1 MRNKVIMN
9 ISVFGLGYVGSV
21 TAACLAKN
29 GHFVIGIDIKQEKV
43 EAIND
48 GKSPV
53 FEKGLDELISKVVA
67 DGNLKATISV
77 KEAIKNTDISLICVG
92 TPSNLDGSINLEHI
106 KRVCSDIGG
115 ALKTENK
122 FHVVVIRSTILP
134 GTTENILIPILERE
148 SGKKVF
154 KDFGVCV
161 NPEFMREGH
170 AIHDFYNPERIVI
183 GAIDKKPFFQKES
196 FTKETL
202 SLVSNKKSGD
212 LVEEIYKGINA
223 PVVRVDIKTAEIIK
237 YVDNVFHGLKV
248 AFANEIGTL
257 CKRLGIDGREVMR
270 IFCMDKKLNLSSYY
284 FMPGFAFGGSCIPKD
299 LRALLHKSKELEVDS
314 PLIESILDSNQR
326 HVDRVVE
333 LIMQQNKKK
342 IGIFGLT
349 FKSGTGDTRESPT
362 IPMITK
368 LLEKGYLKLFEKGYD
383 VSIYEPYINIS
394 EIEEMLPHIAPLVES
409 SFEELVEK
417 SEVLV
422 VTKNEE
428 IFKRIPAL
436 MNEDQILVDLAGA
449 INQQDVKKGK
459 YIGICW

>member
-29 GHFVIGIDIKQEKV
+29 GHFVIGVDIKREKV
-43 EAIND
+43 EAINE

-53 FEKGLDELISKVVA
+53 FEKELNELISEVVA
-67 DGNLKATISV
+67 TGKLKATVSV
-77 KEAIKNTDISLICVG
+77 EEAIENSDISLICVG

-106 KRVCSDIGG
+106 KRVCSDIGK
-115 ALKTENK
+115 ALKTKND
-122 FHVVVIRSTILP
+122 FHVVVVRSTILP

-170 AIHDFYNPERIVI
+170 AIYDFYNLERIVI
-183 GAIDKKPFFQKES
+183 GAIDKY
-196 FTKETL
+196 
-202 SLVSNKKSGD
+202 SGD
-212 LVEEIYKGINA
+212 LVEKIYSEIKA
-223 PVVRVDIKTAEIIK
+223 PVIRVDVKTAEMIK
-237 YVDNVFHGLKV
+237 YVDNVFHGMKV

-257 CKRLGIDGREVMR
+257 CKMLGINGREVMK
-270 IFCMDKKLNLSSYY
+270 IFCMDRKLNLSSYY
-284 FMPGFAFGGSCIPKD
+284 FTPGFAFGGSCIPKD

-333 LIMQQNKKK
+333 LIMKQNKKK

-349 FKSGTGDTRESPT
+349 FKSGTGDTRESPA

-368 LLEKGYLKLFEKGYD
+368 LLEKGYLKLYEKGYD

-394 EIEEMLPHIAPLVES
+394 EIEKMLPHIAPLVES

-436 MNEDQILVDLAGA
+436 MNKDQILVDLAGA

>member
-1 MRNKVIMN
+1 MN

-21 TAACLAKN
+21 TAVCLAKN

-43 EAIND
+43 EAINE

-53 FEKGLDELISKVVA
+53 FEKGVDELISKVVA

-134 GTTENILIPILERE
+134 GTTEGVLIPILERE

-170 AIHDFYNPERIVI
+170 AIYDFYNPERIVI
-183 GAIDKKPFFQKES
+183 GATDKKPFFQKES

-223 PVVRVDIKTAEIIK
+223 PVVRVDIKTAEMIK
-237 YVDNVFHGLKV
+237 YVDNTFHGMKV

-257 CKRLGIDGREVMR
+257 CKKLGINGREVMK
-270 IFCMDKKLNLSSYY
+270 IFCMDRKLNLSSYY
-284 FMPGFAFGGSCIPKD
+284 FTPGFAFGGSCIPKD
-299 LRALLHKSKELEVDS
+299 LRAILHKAKELEVDS

-326 HVDRVVE
+326 HIDRAAE
-333 LIMQQNKKK
+333 LIMKQNKKK

-349 FKSGTGDTRESPT
+349 FKSGTGDTRESPA

-383 VSIYEPYINIS
+383 IQIYEPYINIS

-436 MNEDQILVDLAGA
+436 MNEDQILVDLAGVV
-449 INQQDVKKGK
+449 NQQDVKKGK

>member
-1 MRNKVIMN
+1 MN
-9 ISVFGLGYVGSV
+9 ISAFGLGYVGSV

-29 GHFVIGIDIKQEKV
+29 GHFVIGVDIKREKV
-43 EAIND
+43 EAINE

-53 FEKGLDELISKVVA
+53 FEKGLDELISEVVA
-67 DGNLKATISV
+67 TGKLKATVSV
-77 KEAIKNTDISLICVG
+77 KEAIENSDISLICVG

-106 KRVCSDIGG
+106 KRVCSDIGK
-115 ALKTENK
+115 ALKTKND
-122 FHVVVIRSTILP
+122 FHVVVVRSTILP

-148 SGKKVF
+148 SGKKIF

-170 AIHDFYNPERIVI
+170 AIYDFYNPERIVI

-223 PVVRVDIKTAEIIK
+223 PIICVDIKTAEIIK
-237 YVDNVFHGLKV
+237 YVDNVFHGMKV
-248 AFANEIGTL
+248 AFANEIGTV
-257 CKRLGIDGREVMR
+257 CKMLGIDGREVMR

-299 LRALLHKSKELEVDS
+299 LRAILHKAKELEVDS

-326 HVDRVVE
+326 HIDRAVE
-333 LIMQQNKKK
+333 LIMKQNKKK

-349 FKSGTGDTRESPT
+349 FKSGTGDTRESPVV
-362 IPMITK
+362 PMITK

-383 VSIYEPYINIS
+383 IQIYEPYITIS

-436 MNEDQILVDLAGA
+436 MNEDQILVDLAGVV
-449 INQQDVKKGK
+449 NRQDVKKGK

>member
-1 MRNKVIMN
+1 MN

-29 GHFVIGIDIKQEKV
+29 GHFVIGVDIKREKV
-43 EAIND
+43 EAINE

-53 FEKGLDELISKVVA
+53 FEKELNELISEVVA
-67 DGNLKATISV
+67 TGKLKATVSV
-77 KEAIKNTDISLICVG
+77 EEAIEKSDISLICVG

-106 KRVCSDIGG
+106 KRVCSDMGG

-170 AIHDFYNPERIVI
+170 AIYDFYNPERIVI
-183 GAIDKKPFFQKES
+183 GAIDKY
-196 FTKETL
+196 
-202 SLVSNKKSGD
+202 SGD
-212 LVEEIYKGINA
+212 LVEKIYSEIKA
-223 PVVRVDIKTAEIIK
+223 PVIRVDVKTAEMIK
-237 YVDNVFHGLKV
+237 YVDNVFHGMKV

-257 CKRLGIDGREVMR
+257 CKKLGINGREVMK
-270 IFCMDKKLNLSSYY
+270 IFCMDRKLNLSSYY
-284 FMPGFAFGGSCIPKD
+284 FTPGFAFGGSCIPKD
-299 LRALLHKSKELEVDS
+299 LRAILHKAKELEVDS

-333 LIMQQNKKK
+333 LIMKQNKKK

-349 FKSGTGDTRESPT
+349 FKSGTGDTRESPA
-362 IPMITK
+362 IPMVTK

-394 EIEEMLPHIAPLVES
+394 EIEKMLPHIAPLVES

-436 MNEDQILVDLAGA
+436 MNGDQILVDLAGA

>member
-1 MRNKVIMN
+1 MRNKVMMN

-53 FEKGLDELISKVVA
+53 FEKGVDELISKVVA

-161 NPEFMREGH
+161 NPEFMREGQ
-170 AIHDFYNPERIVI
+170 AVHDFYNPERIVI
-183 GAIDKKPFFQKES
+183 GAIDKY
-196 FTKETL
+196 
-202 SLVSNKKSGD
+202 SGD
-212 LVEEIYKGINA
+212 LVEDIYSDINA
-223 PVVRVDIKTAEIIK
+223 PIIRVDIKTAEIIK

-299 LRALLHKSKELEVDS
+299 LRAILHKARELEIDT
-314 PLIESILDSNQR
+314 PLIESILYSNQR
-326 HVDRVVE
+326 HIDRAVE
-333 LIMQQNKKK
+333 IIMKQNKKK

-349 FKSGTGDTRESPT
+349 FKSGTGDIRESPA

-436 MNEDQILVDLAGA
+436 MNEDQILVDLAGVV
-449 INQQDVKKGK
+449 NRQDVKKGK

>member
-1 MRNKVIMN
+1 MN

-29 GHFVIGIDIKQEKV
+29 GHFVIGVDIKREKV

-67 DGNLKATISV
+67 TGKLKATVSV
-77 KEAIKNTDISLICVG
+77 EEAIENSDISLICVG

-106 KRVCSDIGG
+106 KRVCSDIGK
-115 ALKTENK
+115 ALQTKND
-122 FHVVVIRSTILP
+122 FHVVVVRSTILP
-134 GTTENILIPILERE
+134 GTTEGVLIPILEEE
-148 SGKKVF
+148 SGKIF
-154 KDFGVCV
+154 PDDFGVCV
-161 NPEFMREGH
+161 NPEFMREGQ

-183 GAIDKKPFFQKES
+183 GAIDNDKY
-196 FTKETL
+196 
-202 SLVSNKKSGD
+202 SGD
-212 LVEEIYKGINA
+212 LVEDIYSDINA
-223 PVVRVDIKTAEIIK
+223 PVIRVDIKTAEIIK
-237 YVDNVFHGLKV
+237 YVDNVFHGMKV

-257 CKRLGIDGREVMR
+257 CKKLGINGREVMK

-299 LRALLHKSKELEVDS
+299 LRAILHKAKEFEVDS

-368 LLEKGYLKLFEKGYD
+368 LLEKGYLKLFDKGYD
-383 VSIYEPYINIS
+383 ISIYDPNANAS
-394 EIEEMLPHIAPLVES
+394 EIEEMLPHIAPLIDSSLEAVVKES
-409 SFEELVEK
+409 G
-417 SEVLV
+417 VLV
-422 VTKNEE
+422 IAKNEE
-428 IFKRIPAL
+428 IFKQIPAL
-436 MNEDQILVDLAGA
+436 MNEDQILIDLVGA

>member
-1 MRNKVIMN
+1 MN

-29 GHFVIGIDIKQEKV
+29 GHFVIGVDIKREKV

-67 DGNLKATISV
+67 TGKLKATVSV
-77 KEAIKNTDISLICVG
+77 EEAIENSDISLICVG

-106 KRVCSDIGG
+106 KRVCSDIGK
-115 ALKTENK
+115 ALKTKND
-122 FHVVVIRSTILP
+122 FHVVVVRSTILP
-134 GTTENILIPILERE
+134 GTTEGVLIPILEEE
-148 SGKKVF
+148 SGKIF
-154 KDFGVCV
+154 PDDFGVCV
-161 NPEFMREGH
+161 NPEFMREGQ

-183 GAIDKKPFFQKES
+183 GAIDNDKY
-196 FTKETL
+196 
-202 SLVSNKKSGD
+202 SGD
-212 LVEEIYKGINA
+212 LVEDIYSDINA
-223 PVVRVDIKTAEIIK
+223 PVIRVDIKTAEIIK
-237 YVDNVFHGLKV
+237 YVDNVFHGMKV

-257 CKRLGIDGREVMR
+257 CKKLGINGREVMK

-299 LRALLHKSKELEVDS
+299 LRAILHKAKEFEVDS

-368 LLEKGYLKLFEKGYD
+368 LLEKGYLKLFDKGYD
-383 VSIYEPYINIS
+383 ISIYDPNANAS
-394 EIEEMLPHIAPLVES
+394 EIEEMLPHIAPLIDSSLEAVVKES
-409 SFEELVEK
+409 G
-417 SEVLV
+417 VLV
-422 VTKNEE
+422 IAKNEE
-428 IFKRIPAL
+428 IFKQIPAL
-436 MNEDQILVDLAGA
+436 MNEDQILIDLVGA

>member
-1 MRNKVIMN
+1 MN

-29 GHFVIGIDIKQEKV
+29 GHFVIGIDIKHEKV
-43 EAIND
+43 DVINE

-53 FEKGLDELISKVVA
+53 FEKGLEELINEVVA
-67 DGNLKATISV
+67 DGKLKATVSV
-77 KEAIKNTDISLICVG
+77 KEAIENSDISLICVG

-106 KRVCSDIGG
+106 RRVCGDIGKV
-115 ALKTENK
+115 LKTKNK

-134 GTTENILIPILERE
+134 GTTEGVLLPILERE
-148 SGKKVF
+148 SGGKF
-154 KDFGVCV
+154 SDDFGICV

-170 AIHDFYNPERIVI
+170 AIYDFYNPERIVI
-183 GAIDKKPFFQKES
+183 GDIDK
-196 FTKETL
+196 
-202 SLVSNKKSGD
+202 NSGD
-212 LVEEIYKGINA
+212 LVEKIYSSINA
-223 PVVRVDIKTAEIIK
+223 PVVRVDIKTAELIK
-237 YVDNVFHGLKV
+237 YVDNVFHGMKV
-248 AFANEIGTL
+248 AFANEVGIL
-257 CKRLGIDGREVMR
+257 CNKLGIDGREVMR
-270 IFCMDKKLNLSSYY
+270 LFCMDRKLNLAPYY

-299 LRALLHKSKELEVDS
+299 LRAILHKSKELEIDT

-326 HVDRVVE
+326 HIDRAVE
-333 LIMQQNKKK
+333 IIMNQNKKK

-383 VSIYEPYINIS
+383 IGIYDPNAKAS
-394 EIEEMLPHIAPLVES
+394 EIEEILPHIAPLVNS
-409 SFEELVEK
+409 SFETLVKE

-422 VTKNEE
+422 ITKNEE
-428 IFKRIPAL
+428 LFKQIPML
-436 MNEDQILVDLAGA
+436 MSEDQNLIDLAGA
-449 INQQDVKKGK
+449 VNQQDVKRGK

>member
-9 ISVFGLGYVGSV
+9 MSVFGLGYVGSV

-29 GHFVIGIDIKQEKV
+29 GHFVIGVDIKREKV
-43 EAIND
+43 EAINE

-53 FEKGLDELISKVVA
+53 FEKELNELISEVVA
-67 DGNLKATISV
+67 TGKLKATVSV
-77 KEAIKNTDISLICVG
+77 EEAIENSDISLICVG

-106 KRVCSDIGG
+106 KRVCSDIGK
-115 ALKTENK
+115 ALKTKND
-122 FHVVVIRSTILP
+122 FHVVVVRSTILP
-134 GTTENILIPILERE
+134 GTTEGVLIPILERE

-170 AIHDFYNPERIVI
+170 AIYDFYNLERIVI
-183 GAIDKKPFFQKES
+183 GAIDKY
-196 FTKETL
+196 
-202 SLVSNKKSGD
+202 SGD
-212 LVEEIYKGINA
+212 LVEKIYSEIKA
-223 PVVRVDIKTAEIIK
+223 PVIRVDVKTAEMIK
-237 YVDNVFHGLKV
+237 YVDNVFHGMKV

-257 CKRLGIDGREVMR
+257 CKMLGINGREVMR
-270 IFCMDKKLNLSSYY
+270 IFCMDRKLNLSSYY
-284 FMPGFAFGGSCIPKD
+284 FTPGFAFGGSCIPKD

-326 HVDRVVE
+326 HIDRAVE
-333 LIMQQNKKK
+333 LIMKQNKKK

-349 FKSGTGDTRESPT
+349 FKSGTGDTRESPA

-368 LLEKGYLKLFEKGYD
+368 LLEKGYLKLYEKGYD

-394 EIEEMLPHIAPLVES
+394 EIEKMLPHIAPLVES

-436 MNEDQILVDLAGA
+436 MNKDQILVDLAGA

>member
-170 AIHDFYNPERIVI
+170 AIYDFYNPERIVI
-183 GAIDKKPFFQKES
+183 GAIDKY
-196 FTKETL
+196 
-202 SLVSNKKSGD
+202 SGD
-212 LVEEIYKGINA
+212 LVEDIYSDINA
-223 PVVRVDIKTAEIIK
+223 PIIRVDIKTAEIIK

-270 IFCMDKKLNLSSYY
+270 IFCMDRKLNLSSYY

-299 LRALLHKSKELEVDS
+299 LRAILHKTKELEIDS

-326 HVDRVVE
+326 HIDRAAE
-333 LIMQQNKKK
+333 LIMKQNKKK

-349 FKSGTGDTRESPT
+349 FKSGTGDTRESPVV
-362 IPMITK
+362 PMITK

-409 SFEELVEK
+409 SFEEVVEK

>member
-161 NPEFMREGH
+161 NPEFMREGQ
-170 AIHDFYNPERIVI
+170 AVHDFYNPERIVI
-183 GAIDKKPFFQKES
+183 GAIDKY
-196 FTKETL
+196 
-202 SLVSNKKSGD
+202 SGD
-212 LVEEIYKGINA
+212 LVEDIYSDINA
-223 PVVRVDIKTAEIIK
+223 PIIRVDIKTAEIIK

-270 IFCMDKKLNLSSYY
+270 IFCMDRKLNLSSYY

-299 LRALLHKSKELEVDS
+299 LRAILHKTKELEIDS

-326 HVDRVVE
+326 HIDRAAE
-333 LIMQQNKKK
+333 LIMKQNKKK

-349 FKSGTGDTRESPT
+349 FKSGTGDTRESPVV
-362 IPMITK
+362 PMITK

-409 SFEELVEK
+409 SFEEVVEK

>member
-1 MRNKVIMN
+1 MN

-29 GHFVIGIDIKQEKV
+29 GHFTIGIDIKREKV
-43 EAIND
+43 DAINE

-53 FEKGLDELISKVVA
+53 YEKGLDELINEGVA
-67 DGNLKATISV
+67 DGKLKATVSV
-77 KEAIKNTDISLICVG
+77 NEAIENSDISLICVG

-106 KRVCSDIGG
+106 KRVCRDIGR
-115 ALKTENK
+115 ALKTKNK
-122 FHVVVIRSTILP
+122 FHVVVIRSTTLP
-134 GTTENILIPILERE
+134 GTAENILIPIVERD
-148 SGKKVF
+148 SKK
-154 KDFGVCV
+154 KNSSDFGVCG

-170 AIHDFYNPERIVI
+170 AIYDFYNPERIVI
-183 GAIDKKPFFQKES
+183 GAIDKD
-196 FTKETL
+196 
-202 SLVSNKKSGD
+202 SGD
-212 LVEEIYKGINA
+212 LVERIYTGINA
-223 PVVRVDIKTAEIIK
+223 PIVRVDIKTAETIK
-237 YVDNVFHGLKV
+237 YVDNTFHGMKV

-257 CKRLGIDGREVMR
+257 CKKLGIDGREVMR
-270 IFCMDKKLNLSSYY
+270 IFWMDRKLNLSPYY

-299 LRALLHKSKELEVDS
+299 LRAILHKTKELEVDS

-326 HVDRVVE
+326 HIDRAVE
-333 LIMQQNKKK
+333 LIMLQNKKK

-383 VSIYEPYINIS
+383 INIYDPNTNAS
-394 EIEEMLPHIAPLVES
+394 EIEEMLPHIAPLIDS
-409 SFEELVEK
+409 SFEVVVKE

-422 VTKNEE
+422 ITKNEE
-428 IFKRIPAL
+428 LFKKIPML
-436 MNEDQILVDLAGA
+436 MTEDQILIDLADA
-449 INQQDVKKGK
+449 ISQQDVKNGK